1 MSGKTTSIA
10 SWVAAEHENRSI
22 EEAISELQRE
32 LQVRTRCYDRW
43 VSEGRVSYI
52 DARDRQERLF
62 TAIRYLQ
69 TVHDLQGVDLPK
81 A

>member
-1 MSGKTTSIA
+1 MSGKHTTIA
-10 SWVAAEHENRSI
+10 SWVAAEHESRSI

-32 LQVRTRCYDRW
+32 LQVRARCYDRW

-62 TAIRYLQ
+62 TAIKYLQ
-69 TVHDLQGVDLPK
+69 TQADLQSVQLPE
-81 A
+81 